1 MEGVRRQANYGK
13 YIPFYCWTSRVL
25 SLCQDHGRPF
35 HDICS
40 NSETGECEDCQEI
53 IVDKNLRLHPALC
66 ESCSSTLSQYEMM
79 YVYYPQ

>member
-1 MEGVRRQANYGK
+1 MKWEAEKIQQGFLLPDKGFAKQG
-13 YIPFYCWTSRVL
+13 S
-25 SLCQDHGRPF
+25 
-35 HDICS
+35 
-40 NSETGECEDCQEI
+40 ECEDCEEI